1 MRYVIKYNLNVV
13 LPNHANYLGYSSKF
27 KRKLIEN
34 TIWEQAHLPYDIFLC
49 HTQWDHNEI
58 SEVLNDHGDVFYF
71 SILREPIELFV
82 SFWDYYDLSNDF
94 KMPLEEY
101 ATTIIANENKFRNK
115 TKRSRGYNQ
124 MLTDFG
130 MEFPKIMP
138 NEVANGKEYVAT
150 NNVLNKIKEIDK
162 NFDLIILADTKYFDD
177 SIILL
182 KNELC
187 WNYEDVINLKLN
199 SKSLNKK
206 STISTEAHKNIR
218 GKDNQTTPNR

>member
-1 MRYVIKYNLNVV
+1 M
-13 LPNHANYLGYSSKF
+13 LPNHANYLGYNSKF

-58 SEVLNDHGDVFYF
+58 SQVLNDHGDVFYF
-71 SILREPIELFV
+71 SILREPVELFV
-82 SFWDYYDLSNDF
+82 SFWDYYALSHDF
-94 KMPLEEY
+94 KMSLEEY
-101 ATTIIANENKFRNK
+101 ATSIIANENNFRNK

-130 MEFPKIMP
+130 MKFQEMMP
-138 NEVANGKEYVAT
+138 NEFVVGKGYVAT
-150 NNVLNKIKEIDK
+150 NNVLNKIAEIEK
-162 NFDLIILADTKYFDD
+162 QFDLIILADSKHFDD
-177 SIILL
+177 SIIIL

-206 STISTEAHKNIR
+206 STISTEAHKNVR
-218 GKDNQTTPNR
+218 GKDS

>member
-1 MRYVIKYNLNVV
+1 
-13 LPNHANYLGYSSKF
+13 
-27 KRKLIEN
+27 
-34 TIWEQAHLPYDIFLC
+34 
-49 HTQWDHNEI
+49 
-58 SEVLNDHGDVFYF
+58 
-71 SILREPIELFV
+71 
-82 SFWDYYDLSNDF
+82 
-94 KMPLEEY
+94 
-101 ATTIIANENKFRNK
+101 
-115 TKRSRGYNQ
+115 

-218 GKDNQTTPNR
+218 GKDN